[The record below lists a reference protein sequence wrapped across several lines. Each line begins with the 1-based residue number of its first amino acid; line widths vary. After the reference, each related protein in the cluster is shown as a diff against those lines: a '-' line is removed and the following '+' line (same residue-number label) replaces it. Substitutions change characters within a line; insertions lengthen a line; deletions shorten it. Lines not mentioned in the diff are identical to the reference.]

1 MAQDEMD
8 LAELTAL
15 IKCMSAL
22 HAWELENLRFMET
35 TTGRH
40 LYFMAARR
48 AVVEQSQLDKSL
60 KDLFTSPHFTERALR
75 NRMQEMSENGIFTT
89 QQATSEGRNKHL
101 IPTEVFYEHVF
112 EHAQQARRLLREA
125 FLLIKR

>member
-1 MAQDEMD
+1 MD

-15 IKCMSAL
+15 VKCMSAL
-22 HAWELENLRFMET
+22 HSWELENMPFMET

-40 LYFMAARR
+40 LYYMVARR
-48 AVVEQSQLDKSL
+48 AIAEQGQLDKSL
-60 KDLFTSPHFTERALR
+60 KDLFTSPHFTERGLR
-75 NRMQEMSENGIFTT
+75 NRMQEMSEQGIFTT
-89 QQATSEGRNKHL
+89 YQSSADGRNKHL

-112 EHAQQARRLLREA
+112 KHAQQIRRLLRET

>member
-1 MAQDEMD
+1 MD
-8 LAELTAL
+8 SAELTAL

-22 HAWELENLRFMET
+22 HLWELENLPQMGT

-40 LYFMAARR
+40 LYYMVAHR
-48 AVVEQSQLDKSL
+48 AIAEQSQFDKSL

-75 NRMQEMSENGIFTT
+75 NRMQEMSEQGLFTT
-89 QQATSEGRNKHL
+89 YPSSSDGRNKHL
-101 IPTEVFYEHVF
+101 IPTEMFYEHVF
-112 EHAQQARRLLREA
+112 EHGQQIRRLLREA